1 MKSAKILLIL
11 GLFSASLGYA
21 FINAG
26 FDLGVMRDVF
36 NNVDRLQPW
45 RNFFRW
51 VSHFGEAQYF
61 VVLLALIW
69 TGGWFKKR
77 YSINGFLGFCK
88 RYQLI
93 TGRFFITFGLASAVL
108 HFLKFL
114 TGRQRPSCNYLEAL
128 PNWHWFAFDGRY
140 GSFPSG
146 HAMAAVFLTV
156 FVMRI
161 WPKSRWWIW
170 LWPIVVGVSR
180 VALTKHY
187 PSDVL
192 FGYALAFINCAVY
205 FWLNATTKLS
215 KKRTES

>member
-1 MKSAKILLIL
+1 MNSAKILLIL
-11 GLFSASLGYA
+11 GLFSASLGYT
-21 FINAG
+21 FTNAG
-26 FDLGVMRDVF
+26 YDLSIMRDVF
-36 NNVDRLQPW
+36 NNADYLQSW

-51 VSHFGEAQYF
+51 MSYFGEAQYF
-61 VVLLALIW
+61 VALLLLIW
-69 TGGWFKKR
+69 IGGWFEKR
-77 YSINGFLGFCK
+77 YPINAFLSFCK
-88 RYQLI
+88 RYQVIAGKFL
-93 TGRFFITFGLASAVL
+93 ITFGLASAAL

-114 TGRQRPSCNYLEAL
+114 TGRQRPSCNHLEAL

-156 FVMRI
+156 FVMKI

-170 LWPIVVGVSR
+170 VWPLTVGLSR

-192 FGYALAFINCAVY
+192 FGFALAFISCSVY
-205 FWLNATTKLS
+205 FWLNATSKLS
-215 KKRTES
+215 KTRTES